1 MPDVSFIIAAYNV
14 ELFIEAAVTSAL
26 QQTDVTVEVIVVDDA
41 SSDQTADKVAALAG
55 EEARLTLLRRKT
67 RGGPSAAR
75 NAAMDAARGSWLAIL
90 DSDDL
95 VAPQR
100 SRRLLDLAAATSA
113 DVVADNF
120 ERFSD
125 QGGHLST
132 MIESG
137 PQPYAFFVDIAT
149 FLKGNAMFDS
159 NARLGYIKPML
170 RTEFVRANNL
180 RYQEEILIGEDYHLL
195 LSCLLAGARFAVTS
209 ESLYRYR
216 IREGSISWRLSKRD
230 IDTLLE
236 AHSETGLDER
246 FRDSDDI
253 KAASRTYVRALERAR
268 VIAEIIEDTKAR
280 NWPKALASTA
290 GHPETWLQLA
300 RFGSAAV
307 EKRLRRRT

>member
-14 ELFIEAAVTSAL
+14 EPFIESAVTSAL

-41 SSDQTADKVAALAG
+41 SSDQTADKVAALADQ
-55 EEARLTLLRRKT
+55 EARLTLLRRKT

-75 NAAMDAARGSWLAIL
+75 NAAMDAARGTWLAIL

-95 VAPQR
+95 VAPER

-180 RYQEEILIGEDYHLL
+180 RYQEKIIIGEDYHLL

-216 IREGSISWRLSKRD
+216 IRDGSISWRLNKRD

-236 AHSETGLDER
+236 AHAGTGLDER

-268 VIAEIIEDTKAR
+268 VIAEVIDDTKAR
-280 NWPKALASTA
+280 NWSKALASTV

-300 RFGSAAV
+300 RFGSAV
-307 EKRLRRRT
+307 VGKRLRRRT